1 MSGRVMLWCV
11 AYLVLLAAAFVMAV
25 YYFQN
30 YAPSGGPS

>member
-1 MSGRVMLWCV
+1 
-11 AYLVLLAAAFVMAV
+11 LVLLAAAFVMAV